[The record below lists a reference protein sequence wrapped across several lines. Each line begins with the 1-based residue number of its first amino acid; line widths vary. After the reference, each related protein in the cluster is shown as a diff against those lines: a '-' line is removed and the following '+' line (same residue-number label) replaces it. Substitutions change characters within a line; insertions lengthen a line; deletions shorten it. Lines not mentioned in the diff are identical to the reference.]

1 MSSSI
6 LIASDVPLREVTYPP
21 DHTVIFDVDRSVV
34 DDGGM
39 DDGFAI
45 IPRER
50 VLELSSEKKYFA
62 VLEWQYTPRRAKK
75 VIEYLKEHLAAAD
88 ELELWHIWQDM
99 DFDHRVRRVAI
110 PISELSA
117 NDIKELNQLEVWKKP
132 VTDYCYAITR

>member
-6 LIASDVPLREVTYPP
+6 LIASDVPLREVPYPP
-21 DHTVIFDVDRSVV
+21 DHTVIFDVDRGVI

-62 VLEWQYTPRRAKK
+62 VLEWQYTPGRAKK